1 MGLRQVTYGPKIN
14 IVRVKSS
21 DCTWRHLYICGEGV
35 PEVLERK
42 IYEGMHNVC
51 LCSIL
56 VDGVLLQATFS
67 PAQARCLF
75 GKNLSRFLARR
86 NG

>member
-1 MGLRQVTYGPKIN
+1 M
-14 IVRVKSS
+14 
-21 DCTWRHLYICGEGV
+21 GEGV

-42 IYEGMHNVC
+42 IYEGMHKVC

-56 VDGVLLQATFS
+56 VDGVLLQATFFLPPKLAAYS
-67 PAQARCLF
+67 E
-75 GKNLSRFLARR
+75 KNLFRFLARG